1 MQSTKVLSRMSN
13 KVLYNDDMLHQLVA
27 SGLRDQVWMKNYIEQ
42 RDIFLKKIPILINDH
57 EISAVVDGMERFMEL
72 PGVQRIALQQLIN
85 EFEDNSKR
93 EYDLILLK
101 MKLQNTNFVSLTK
114 EMLNLYTGEDQM
126 DIHIKCFKLLEQ
138 GPLCFSCCIPIILN
152 SMENLTKYKHASY
165 QLVALRALRAVTC
178 GKYAGRKNALESL
191 QKWKDS
197 KEGEQLLGGM
207 DILYETCQ
215 RFNNNSKV
223 SSSAKNLLNDLNE
236 IGFEC

>member
-1 MQSTKVLSRMSN
+1 MSN

-42 RDIFLKKIPILINDH
+42 RDIFLKKIPILINDD

-85 EFEDNSKR
+85 AFEDDSKR

-138 GPLCFSCCIPIILN
+138 GPRCFSCCIPIILN
-152 SMENLTKYKHASY
+152 SIENLTKYKHASY
-165 QLVALRALRAVTC
+165 QLVALRALRAVTR

-191 QKWKDS
+191 HIWKDS

-223 SSSAKNLLNDLNE
+223 SS
-236 IGFEC
+236 